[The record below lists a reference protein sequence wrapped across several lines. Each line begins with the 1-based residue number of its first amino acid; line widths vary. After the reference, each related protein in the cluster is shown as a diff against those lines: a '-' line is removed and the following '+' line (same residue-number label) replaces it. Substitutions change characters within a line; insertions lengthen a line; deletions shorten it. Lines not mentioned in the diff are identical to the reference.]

1 MAWSA
6 AVTAPLLWVGGTGG
20 SGTRAVVAALAAA
33 GFFPGASLNASGD
46 SLPMV
51 AVYDLVV
58 SAHLAGRGPDGANW
72 RSALDKALAEHC
84 VGAPP
89 DAPVVVK
96 NPRAIL
102 IVELLLAFPG
112 SRFVQ
117 VIRNGIDMAF
127 SSNQRQLALYGDLL
141 LGAPAPGETMAARS
155 LRLWCAV
162 NRRAAEI
169 AGRYPGRCA
178 LLRYEDLCVRP
189 RPEVA
194 RIGAELGLVLD
205 PAGVDADGLRPVHR
219 VLPENWR
226 QQLGDSL
233 AEAAPELAGFGYSC

>member
-1 MAWSA
+1 MAWGA

-20 SGTRAVVAALAAA
+20 SGTRAVAAALAAA
-33 GFFPGASLNASGD
+33 GLFPGASLNASGD

-51 AVYDLVV
+51 AVHDLVV
-58 SAHLAGRGPDGANW
+58 AAHLAGRGPDGANW
-72 RSALDKALAEHC
+72 RSALDKALAQHC

-102 IVELLLAFPG
+102 IMELLLAFPG

-141 LGAPAPGETMAARS
+141 LGGAARGETMAARS

-162 NRRAAEI
+162 NRRAREI
-169 AGRYPGRCA
+169 AGHHPGRCA
-178 LLRYEDLCVRP
+178 LLRYEDLCARP
-189 RPEVA
+189 VQEISRL
-194 RIGAELGLVLD
+194 GAELAIRLAADRVD
-205 PAGVDADGLRPVHR
+205 PSGIQVVPR
-219 VLPENWR
+219 VLPDDWR
-226 QQLGDSL
+226 DQLGGAL
-233 AEAAPELAGFGYSC
+233 VEAAPVLASFGYPC